1 MGHEEPGRA
10 VAIDAQSLPKSDIE
24 TALEF
29 CENLFPGPGIKSG
42 GSLKKS
48 ALARLV
54 ALLVITALL
63 GACAAVQDFLAPLG
77 SGADRGRLKPVA
89 VGDRLEPISRNY
101 FTLESPDQSV
111 IGEPQIVYT
120 TEENTFS
127 DLAREYGLGFDEMV
141 AANPHIDPWLPG
153 DETPVLLPTQYVL
166 PDVPRRGL
174 VLNIASKRLFYF
186 PEVAEGEPVQVL
198 TYPIGIGRVG
208 WKTPLGDTVVV
219 AKARDPSWYVP
230 ASVRRE
236 NAELG
241 YPLPAV
247 VPPGPDNPLG
257 HFVLKLEMPGYLIH
271 GTNQPY
277 GVGMRVSH
285 GCVRLYPENIEPLYD
300 VVDIGE
306 PVMIINEPYLAGW
319 RDGELYIES
328 HSPLEDDVIS
338 PEERLQKIFEKTRN
352 ESGAFI
358 EQSEQDEAREIAS
371 SASGVPIR
379 VLMADSGEVFG
390 RSRVVR
396 NTVEPDPDMPTID
409 EVRALL
415 DEPLES
421 EIPVEP
427 IPEVHVDE

>member
-1 MGHEEPGRA
+1 MATYVE
-10 VAIDAQSLPKSDIE
+10 SLPKSDIE
-24 TALEF
+24 TVVEF
-29 CENLFPGPGIKSG
+29 CENFLSVKGSTPGDILHKSTT
-42 GSLKKS
+42 KR
-48 ALARLV
+48 LA
-54 ALLVITALL
+54 ALLAMIVLL
-63 GACAAVQDFLAPLG
+63 GACTAVQDFLAPLG
-77 SGADRGRLKPVA
+77 TASHRERIKTVPKQE
-89 VGDRLEPISRNY
+89 RLEPISRNL

-111 IGEPQIVYT
+111 VGELQIVYT
-120 TEENTFS
+120 TDENTFS

-141 AANPHIDPWLPG
+141 AANPDTDPWLPG
-153 DETPVLLPTQYVL
+153 DGTPVLLPTQYVL

-186 PEVAEGEPVQVL
+186 PEIAEGEPVQVL

-208 WKTPLGDTVVV
+208 WETPLGDTEVV
-219 AKARDPSWYVP
+219 AKARDPVWYVP

-300 VVDIGE
+300 MVEIGE
-306 PVMIINEPYLAGW
+306 PVTIINEPYLAGW
-319 RDGELYIES
+319 RNGELYFES

-338 PEERLQKIFEKTRN
+338 PEERLQKIFDKARN
-352 ESGAFI
+352 ASSAFI
-358 EQSEQDEAREIAS
+358 EQAEQDEAREVAS
-371 SASGVPIR
+371 EASGVPVR
-379 VLMADSGEVFG
+379 VLLADSGEVFA

-396 NTVEPDPDMPTID
+396 NTVEPDPNMPTID

-415 DEPLES
+415 DEPLDS

-427 IPEVHVDE
+427 IPEVQTDE